1 MLSLG
6 LELGLPLSCCVY
18 NLGND
23 CKRLGCAP
31 RKRCVIDFL
40 SPVVSGGVP
49 FGEVDTSAAKRAEV
63 LPLMFPANMR
73 PNKYAPQIV
82 R

>member
-23 CKRLGCAP
+23 CKGP
-31 RKRCVIDFL
+31 RSIARVL
-40 SPVVSGGVP
+40 YA
-49 FGEVDTSAAKRAEV
+49 GEVRQGLLELRVTGLISPSIKSCTY
-63 LPLMFPANMR
+63 F
-73 PNKYAPQIV
+73 Q
-82 R
+82 